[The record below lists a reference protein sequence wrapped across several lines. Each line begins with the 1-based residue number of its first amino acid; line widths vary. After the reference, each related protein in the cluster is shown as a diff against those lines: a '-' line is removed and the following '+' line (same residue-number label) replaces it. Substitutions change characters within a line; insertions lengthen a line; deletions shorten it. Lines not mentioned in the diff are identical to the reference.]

1 MQCYSTG
8 LCSWGSKKNAF
19 SLDHQMPE
27 AEGSTFF
34 QILGNTNSVT
44 LRHVPEHH
52 CGTQNCTSGLSCR
65 QQLRS
70 RLSGRSRQS
79 KLLPWYLAGCPRST
93 SIILLLWPWTTASR
107 ADTQDCFSEKLSAM
121 ISRLLPGQQVV
132 RGLTSTW
139 WNTRK
144 HCYTLLLHTAEVQLK
159 EKETSPQNVHTN
171 THTHTQTHQQTYIYI
186 VVGARQ
192 ILGHRIKLPYL
203 YLEHI

>member
-1 MQCYSTG
+1 MSQNTAVETLTQWHCIT
-8 LCSWGSKKNAF
+8 SW
-19 SLDHQMPE
+19 
-27 AEGSTFF
+27 
-34 QILGNTNSVT
+34 NTTVETSN
-44 LRHVPEHH
+44 L
-52 CGTQNCTSGLSCR
+52 TQNCTSGLSCR

-79 KLLPWYLAGCPRST
+79 KLLPWYLEGCPHST

-139 WNTRK
+139 WHKSK

-159 EKETSPQNVHTN
+159 EQETSLQNVHTH
-171 THTHTQTHQQTYIYI
+171 THTHTHQQPDIYGCWCMPDTKTQDNIAIPVLGTY
-186 VVGARQ
+186 
-192 ILGHRIKLPYL
+192 
-203 YLEHI
+203 